1 MEGAHPEYSGEL
13 SSHAAEQASKAID
26 RVSKMTRPAVERAAA
41 SAHSAVDSIANAT
54 CQVADTLGRK
64 SQQLIDAE
72 ARMVGSTRGYIAANP
87 ITALAIALAAGVLI
101 SRMLAP
107 PMR

>member
-13 SSHAAEQASKAID
+13 SSQAAEQASKTID
-26 RVSKMTRPAVERAAA
+26 RVSKMTRPAVERVAS

-64 SQQLIDAE
+64 GQQLIDAE
-72 ARMVGSTRGYIAANP
+72 TRMIGSTRGYISANP
-87 ITALAIALAAGVLI
+87 VTALAIAVAAGVLI
-101 SRMLAP
+101 SRLMAP
-107 PMR
+107 PRY

>member
-1 MEGAHPEYSGEL
+1 MEGAHPEYSGDL
-13 SSHAAEQASKAID
+13 SSHAAEQASKTID
-26 RVSKMTRPAVERAAA
+26 RVSKMTRPAVERVAS

-64 SQQLIDAE
+64 SQQLMDAE
-72 ARMVGSTRGYIAANP
+72 SRMVASTRSYIGANP
-87 ITALAIALAAGVLI
+87 LTALALALAAGVLI